1 MCAFVQMCVYV
12 CEWWWWWRSVCV
24 CANTCV
30 CVCVCAHTYVFVCMY
45 TCVCILC
52 NVYFGGCF
60 VLLTLPFVCG
70 QCLSARGEW
79 QLKSSVATSPVWMEL
94 FTSLTLSWD
103 TYTTLPRMKLNSIL
117 QHSKWWLIEMNTSTC
132 AQQVASLKEQT
143 QLCYTESDSLKG
155 QTQPYYTVSNDIQMK
170 TQQHYL
176 KGVNSLIQSIKT
188 FFEKNLKQN

>member
-1 MCAFVQMCVYV
+1 
-12 CEWWWWWRSVCV
+12 
-24 CANTCV
+24 
-30 CVCVCAHTYVFVCMY
+30 
-45 TCVCILC
+45 
-52 NVYFGGCF
+52 
-60 VLLTLPFVCG
+60 
-70 QCLSARGEW
+70 
-79 QLKSSVATSPVWMEL
+79 
-94 FTSLTLSWD
+94 
-103 TYTTLPRMKLNSIL
+103 
-117 QHSKWWLIEMNTSTC
+117 MNTSTC